1 MKPTVGR
8 VVPERKDR
16 SRRGTDHAVMRELN
30 RSLVLDLLKERSPIS
45 RAAIAKL
52 TALAKP
58 TVSTIVDDLVTEGL
72 VHEIGIGETR
82 SSGGRPPILLE
93 FNQRSEFLVGIEIGV
108 RHTTIALADA
118 RGHELTR
125 LELSMSPT
133 DPSDTLR
140 TIATEIRRM
149 MRGGGAPLGR
159 LAAIGIVVPGLVDAN
174 TAVCLLAPNIG
185 WRNVPVRQLLAR
197 HFPKVP
203 IFVHNT
209 VDPATVAESLEGAG
223 DGVEDIA
230 MLWVSTGIGAGLLAG
245 GRVFGGHGGISGEI
259 GHCFVPGGTEKCNCG
274 KIGCL
279 ETVASGPAIARM
291 AKKAIA
297 AGRKTSLS
305 ARGKR
310 QLTSRDVA
318 AAAADGD
325 KLALEVLADA
335 GRALGVA
342 ASWLVNIFNPQLVL
356 LGGGVVEAGDPLL
369 VPLREAL
376 YANAL
381 PQAMEKVLDVRTTRL
396 GGDAAVRGA
405 VLLARQRSESYYRV
419 LFQV

>member
-1 MKPTVGR
+1 
-8 VVPERKDR
+8 
-16 SRRGTDHAVMRELN
+16 MRELN

-58 TVSTIVDDLVTEGL
+58 TVSTIVDDLVSEGL

-82 SSGGRPPILLE
+82 SNGGRPPILLE
-93 FNQRSEFLVGIEIGV
+93 VNQRSEFLVGVEIGV

-125 LELSMSPT
+125 TELAMSPKN
-133 DPSDTLR
+133 PSDTLR
-140 TIATEIRRM
+140 TIANEIRRA
-149 MRGGGAPLGR
+149 MRSAGAPLGR
-159 LAAIGIVVPGLVDAN
+159 LAAIGIVVPGLVDAH
-174 TAVCLLAPNIG
+174 TAACLLAPNIG
-185 WRNVPVRQLLAR
+185 WRNVPVRDLLAR
-197 HFPKVP
+197 SFAKVP

-223 DGVEDIA
+223 EGVEDIA
-230 MLWVSTGIGAGLLAG
+230 MLWVSTGIGAGLMAG

-274 KIGCL
+274 KVGCL
-279 ETVASGPAIARM
+279 ETIASGPAIART

-297 AGRKTSLS
+297 AGRKSS
-305 ARGKR
+305 WKNKR
-310 QLTSRDVA
+310 QLSSLDVA
-318 AAAADGD
+318 SAAADGD
-325 KLALEVLADA
+325 KLAIEVLADA
-335 GRALGVA
+335 GHALGIA
-342 ASWLVNIFNPQLVL
+342 ASWLVNIFNPELVL
-356 LGGGVVEAGDPLL
+356 LGGGVADAGDPLM
-369 VPLREAL
+369 VPLRDAL
-376 YANAL
+376 RTHAL
-381 PQAMEKVLDVRTTRL
+381 PHAMEKVLDVRVSRL

-419 LFQV
+419 VFQV

>member
-1 MKPTVGR
+1 MPV
-8 VVPERKDR
+8 RKDKQR
-16 SRRGTDHAVMRELN
+16 FGADHAVMRELN

-58 TVSTIVDDLVTEGL
+58 TISTIVDDLVSEGL

-82 SSGGRPPILLE
+82 SNGGRPPILLE
-93 FNQRSEFLVGIEIGV
+93 FNQRSEFLVGVEIGV

-125 LELSMSPT
+125 TELSMSPT
-133 DPSDTLR
+133 KPSDTLR
-140 TIATEIRRM
+140 TIATEIRRT
-149 MRGGGAPLGR
+149 MRSAGAPLGR

-174 TAVCLLAPNIG
+174 TAACLLAPNIG
-185 WRNVPVRQLLAR
+185 WRNVPVRDLLAR
-197 HFPKVP
+197 SFTKVP

-223 DGVEDIA
+223 EGVEDIV

-259 GHCFVPGGTEKCNCG
+259 GHCFVPGATEKCNCG

-279 ETVASGPAIARM
+279 ETIASGPAIART

-297 AGRKTSLS
+297 AGRKSSLK
-305 ARGKR
+305 GKR
-310 QLTSRDVA
+310 GLTSVDVA
-318 AAAADGD
+318 TAAAEGD
-325 KLALEVLADA
+325 KLALEILADA
-335 GRALGVA
+335 GEALGIA
-342 ASWLVNIFNPQLVL
+342 ASWLVNIFNPELVL
-356 LGGGVVEAGDPLL
+356 LGGGVVEAGDALL
-369 VPLREAL
+369 LPLREAL
-376 YANAL
+376 HANAL
-381 PQAMEKVLDVRTTRL
+381 PQALEKLLDVRASSL

-405 VLLARQRSESYYRV
+405 VLLARQQAESYYRV
-419 LFQV
+419 VFQA